1 MTYDYLKIAE
11 DMEYKAVKR
20 VIKNTGIAYCKT
32 TNYHKIWV
40 ITTSS

>member
-1 MTYDYLKIAE
+1 MTSDYLKMAE

-20 VIKNTGIAYCKT
+20 VIKNTYVIVRQQK
-32 TNYHKIWV
+32 YHKIWV